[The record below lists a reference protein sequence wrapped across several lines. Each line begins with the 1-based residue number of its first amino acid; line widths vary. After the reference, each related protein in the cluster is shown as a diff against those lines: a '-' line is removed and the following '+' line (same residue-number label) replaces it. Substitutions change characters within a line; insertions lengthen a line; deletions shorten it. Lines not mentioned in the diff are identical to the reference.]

1 MKKEFHMMNLLSL
14 FKNKQNIYYLVVA
27 TLILIIVSLEYSFL
41 LAGALFVTIVIGVLI
56 PNDSYSSEKELV
68 QKMTSVIKSAGEG
81 KLEERITNIPQNSQF
96 FDIAWGYNNLVDQ
109 VEAYIRD
116 TIKAIDLASKG
127 DVNGYIFADGL
138 KGSFKDAVE
147 PINIV
152 LKSILASKI
161 LEVKGNLSIAFD
173 NIGGGTIGGIISVR
187 EDIISGSELMEKIAV
202 TSQETLQASENSLDS
217 VIAVQGISENL
228 SQSITRTTDGVDR
241 LINQSNEIT
250 AVTELIK
257 DIADQTNLL
266 ALNAAIEA
274 ARAGEHGRGFA
285 VVADEVR
292 KLAERTQKATQEIS
306 ITISTL
312 KQETTEIHSES
323 ETMLELAQESS
334 SHMDV
339 FVQSVESFNKNA
351 QESEKDAN
359 YLKDVFMVSIVK
371 IDHSIFKSNAYS
383 TLMNGKE
390 EQSFVDHNSCNFGKW
405 YSSAG
410 KDTFGSKKSFN
421 QIGIYH
427 QAVHDYAIKN
437 MKYLKNDAMYKAEN
451 SKNIIA
457 NFEKMEEA
465 SGKLSELLDTM
476 ILEKS

>member
-1 MKKEFHMMNLLSL
+1 MMNLLSL
-14 FKNKQNIYYLVVA
+14 FKNRQNIYYLVVA
-27 TLILIIVSLEYSFL
+27 SLILILVGLEYSFL
-41 LAGALFVTIVIGVLI
+41 LAGVLFITIAVGLFI
-56 PNDSYSSEKELV
+56 PNNSYSSENEFV
-68 QKMTSVIKSAGEG
+68 QKMTSVIKNAGEG
-81 KLEERITNIPQNSQF
+81 KLEDRITNIPKDSQF

-116 TIKAIDLASKG
+116 TTRAIDFASKG
-127 DVNGYIFADGL
+127 DINGYIFVDGL
-138 KGSFKDAVE
+138 KGSFKDSVG

-173 NIGGGTIGGIISVR
+173 NIGGGTMGGIKSVR
-187 EDIISGSELMEKIAV
+187 EDIVSASELMDKIAV
-202 TSQETLQASENSLDS
+202 TSQETLNASEDSLDS
-217 VIAVQGISENL
+217 VTAVQDISENL
-228 SQSITRTTDGVDR
+228 SQSITKTTDGVDR

-334 SHMDV
+334 SHMDI
-339 FVQSVESFNKNA
+339 FVKSIESFNKNA

-371 IDHSIFKSNAYS
+371 IDHSMFKSNAYS
-383 TLMNGKE
+383 TLLNGKK
-390 EQSFVDHNSCNFGKW
+390 EQKFVDHNSCNFGKW
-405 YSSAG
+405 YNSVG
-410 KDTFGSKKSFN
+410 KDAFGSKKSFN
-421 QIGIYH
+421 QLGIYH
-427 QAVHDYAIKN
+427 QSVHDYAIGN
-437 MKYLKNDAMYKAEN
+437 MKYLKNDAMYKPEN
-451 SKNIIA
+451 SQDIIA

-465 SGKLSELLDTM
+465 STKLAESLDGI